1 MTQWQRPIVGFEYDA
16 QVLSV
21 SRDWQR
27 EKLAACGTDAAVFGQ
42 NVDPAFFI
50 GLSIDAGI
58 QSGISAQGNVNM
70 VQRLTV
76 HRCVAFEEELCVHG
90 RIVAVDAVPRG
101 ERISSEVW
109 FEDSRGET
117 VISANRTSL
126 RPDPNRVGVRG
137 AGERA
142 APVFDERISREM
154 LADYQLTP
162 QCVCDYSMEGNSI
175 HYDEAAATAAG
186 FPAPLIGG
194 GMGVHYLTAQI
205 WRHGTPD
212 KLDLELYFRRP
223 IFWNE
228 SLQVVCAG
236 RAAEPQ
242 GWLALGLM
250 KADKIATE
258 ARINQLDYAKQDPG
272 DSHLSTGQQ

>member
-1 MTQWQRPIVGFEYDA
+1 MTQWQRPVVGFEYRA
-16 QVLSV
+16 QTLSV
-21 SRDWQR
+21 SKDWQQ
-27 EKLAACGTDAAVFGQ
+27 EKLAACGIDAAVFRQ
-42 NVDPAFFI
+42 DVDPAFFI
-50 GLSIDAGI
+50 GLAIDAGI

-70 VQRLTV
+70 VQRLTL
-76 HRCVAFEEELCVHG
+76 HRRVVLGEELRVHG

-109 FEDSRGET
+109 FEDSAGKP

-142 APVFDERISREM
+142 APVFDEHTLREA
-154 LADYQLTP
+154 LAEYALTP
-162 QCVCDYSMEGNSI
+162 QCVRDYSMEGNSI
-175 HYDEAAATAAG
+175 HYDEAAAVAAG

-205 WRHGTPD
+205 WRHGRPE
-212 KLDLELYFRRP
+212 KLDMELYFRRP

-228 SLQVVCAG
+228 SLSVVCAG
-236 RAAEPQ
+236 KASDPS

-250 KADKIATE
+250 KAHKIATE
-258 ARINQLDYAKQDPG
+258 ARINQLIYATPG
-272 DSHLSTGQQ
+272 EDAGHSSIRQQ